1 CFLIRCPSMKKEC
14 MLLHVAQASPACE
27 FRRRPGA
34 RTLTRNEKLPNEPI
48 LNIAICLK
56 IKGILKVSTFTPKK
70 RTHFSPVPR
79 RSTAKADPFLRF
91 FADFCGFSPIFFRG
105 ALFTLVSA
113 IFRRDQNVF
122 P

>member
-1 CFLIRCPSMKKEC
+1 MNKEC

-27 FRRRPGA
+27 FRHRPGA
-34 RTLTRNEKLPNEPI
+34 RTLTQNEKLPNEPI

-79 RSTAKADPFLRF
+79 RSTAKADPIFTVFCGFLRF
-91 FADFCGFSPIFFRG
+91 FTHFFSRSPFHARFCNFPKKSERFSF
-105 ALFTLVSA
+105 
-113 IFRRDQNVF
+113 
-122 P
+122 